1 MNQDHNWQD
10 LSPESK
16 VVASGRP
23 AKKADGELNP
33 PIALNST
40 FHEGGPIGYGRYGN
54 ESWSALEESISI
66 LEGGKTL
73 IFSSGMLSIS
83 KLIPTP
89 S

>member
-10 LSPESK
+10 LTVESK

-40 FHEGGPIGYGRYGN
+40 FHEGVQLVMVDMEMNPGVH
-54 ESWSALEESISI
+54 
-66 LEGGKTL
+66 
-73 IFSSGMLSIS
+73 
-83 KLIPTP
+83 
-89 S
+89 